1 MDDLD
6 PDLDLSENSIHKYY
20 EEAST
25 ASDSMTILDDY
36 AILGFPN
43 YQLSYDDNQDDKLY
57 PLIDSHL
64 V

>member
-20 EEAST
+20 EEVST

-43 YQLSYDDNQDDKLY
+43 YLQNTDLDDKLY
-57 PLIDSHL
+57 PLVESH
-64 V
+64 

>member
-20 EEAST
+20 EEVST

-36 AILGFPN
+36 AILGFPFTF
-43 YQLSYDDNQDDKLY
+43 YQPVYCIQSF
-57 PLIDSHL
+57 S
-64 V
+64 